1 MPGNARMDRSF
12 VYTHSLAALAAIQ
25 LGSFSDLLYR
35 HDEGPAMSDQPENP
49 DDAEVDL
56 PPNRLDAPDCLADKV
71 LTASWWSAGASKALG
86 S

>member
-12 VYTHSLAALAAIQ
+12 VYAHSLAALAAIQ

-35 HDEGPAMSDQPENP
+35 Q
-49 DDAEVDL
+49 V
-56 PPNRLDAPDCLADKV
+56 V
-71 LTASWWSAGASKALG
+71 SWSFKSFRILIEAVAGRSRK